1 MLQYCLLP
9 GWVLILGRVNL
20 FLPVGWL
27 IAGFMLVV
35 VFQTSVSAEPSTT
48 GQTGLINMP
57 DARVEKDGTLRFGAS
72 YFRPYL
78 PIWSSITLL
87 PRLEFSGRYTIIRGL
102 SSGLGQG
109 FGDYKDKAF
118 DVKALL
124 LKEDEWLP
132 SVAAGW
138 QDFTGTG
145 EFSAKYGTLSKRLG
159 GTDYTL
165 GYGADRIDGLF
176 GGVRQQVPWIKN
188 LSLVVEYD
196 ANDYEND
203 FRASESGADSRDGGW
218 TYGVEY
224 KMGWLG
230 AQLATDGDDVGINT
244 WVSIPLQKKEFVPK
258 IDEPAPYT
266 KETPKASIDQ
276 WMADTDY
283 AARLAQALYER
294 DYKNIKLG
302 FNGYTLTASLTNTR
316 ISQIGRAVGRAARI
330 MLALGPVGT
339 KAIRITYTDKGLR
352 VLTYHF
358 SDTRKLQRY
367 FEGLLSRAQLDHYL
381 EIKHSEPVSA
391 KALAASSLDVPA
403 TESLALY
410 EGIKRTDEGHFLSFR
425 RDGENLSSFQIVP
438 FNVNLFFNDPNGAAR
453 YNLFTTVN
461 YTKQIGTGL
470 FFDGG
475 IDITLD
481 EDVSNV
487 SQPSN
492 SRLPHVRSDIADY
505 LQGGGRVKLTRLL
518 MNQYFQ
524 PQKRVYARASA
535 GIYEMMFAGAGGQV
549 LYLPERGDWAT
560 DLTVDWLRQR
570 STDDTFEF
578 RDYDTVTALG
588 ALHYRLPSWGLTA
601 TVRAGRFLAKD
612 NGARFEIQRRFRS
625 GITRGGWYTV
635 TDGNDKTP
643 PGSQGDPYFDK
654 GIFASIPLGSML
666 TKDTQSRAELSIRP
680 WTRDVGQMVVSP
692 GDLYTMFERT
702 LMLDNTDHG
711 VGSRLG
717 Q

>member
-1 MLQYCLLP
+1 MDS
-9 GWVLILGRVNL
+9 
-20 FLPVGWL
+20 FHSVGWL
-27 IAGFMLVV
+27 IAVFLLLS
-35 VFQTSVSAEPSTT
+35 VFQAPVAAEPSTT

-57 DARVEKDGTLRFGAS
+57 DARVGEDGTLRFGAS

-87 PRLEFSGRYTIIRGL
+87 PRLEFSGRYTIIRDL
-102 SSGLGQG
+102 SSDLGQG

-124 LKEDEWLP
+124 LREGEWLP
-132 SVAAGW
+132 SVAVGS

-145 EFSAKYGTLSKRLG
+145 VFSAKYGTLSKRLG

-165 GYGADRIDGLF
+165 GYGSDRIDGLF
-176 GGVRQQVPWIKN
+176 GGVRQQVPWIRN

-196 ANDYEND
+196 ANDYKRD
-203 FRASESGADSRDGGW
+203 FRANESGADSRDGGW

-230 AQLATDGDDVGINT
+230 AQLATDGDDVGVNT
-244 WVSIPLQKKEFVPK
+244 WVSIPLEKKEFVPK

-266 KETPKASIDQ
+266 RETPKVSIDQ
-276 WMADTDY
+276 WMADTGY
-283 AARLAQALYER
+283 AARLAHALYER
-294 DYKNIKLG
+294 DYKNIRLG
-302 FNGYTLTASLTNTR
+302 FNGRTLSASLTNTR

-339 KAIRITYTDKGLR
+339 KAIRITYTDKGLPA
-352 VLTYHF
+352 LTYNF

-367 FEGLLSRAQLDHYL
+367 FDGLLSRAQLDHYL
-381 EIKHSEPVSA
+381 EITYADPASA
-391 KALAASSLDVPA
+391 KALTSAALDVP
-403 TESLALY
+403 TGEQLALY

-425 RDGENLSSFQIVP
+425 RDGENLNSFQIVP
-438 FNVNLFFNDPNGAAR
+438 FNISWFFNDPNGAAR
-453 YNLFTTVN
+453 YNLYTAIN
-461 YTKQIGTGL
+461 YTRQIGTGL
-470 FFDGG
+470 FFDSGVKV
-475 IDITLD
+475 TLD

-492 SRLPHVRSDIADY
+492 SRLQHVRSDIAQY
-505 LQGGGRVKLTRLL
+505 LQGGGRVKLTKL
-518 MNQYFQ
+518 MLNQYFQ
-524 PQKRVYARASA
+524 PRQRVYARASA

-549 LYLPERGDWAT
+549 LYLPKRGDWAT
-560 DLTVDWLRQR
+560 DLSVDWLRQR

-588 ALHYRLPSWGLTA
+588 ALHYRLPSWGMTA
-601 TVRAGRFLAKD
+601 TVRAGRFLARDK
-612 NGARFEIQRRFRS
+612 GARFEIQRRFRS
-625 GITRGGWYTV
+625 GITLGGWYTV

-643 PGSQGDPYFDK
+643 PGSPGDPYFDK

-666 TKDTQSRAELSIRP
+666 TKDTRSRAEMSIRP

-702 LMLDNTDHG
+702 LMLNNTEFG